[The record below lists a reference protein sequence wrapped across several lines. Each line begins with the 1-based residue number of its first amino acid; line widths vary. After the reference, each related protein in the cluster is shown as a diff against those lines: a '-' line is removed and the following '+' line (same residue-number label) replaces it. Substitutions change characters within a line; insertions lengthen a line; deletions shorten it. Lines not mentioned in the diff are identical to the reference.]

1 MQNEYQKIIL
11 NGVKIN
17 YILKQ
22 SKGRNLRMQITNFK
36 NLENEYEAKLTV
48 NKPKFMMQYFVD
60 KFLQS
65 KRDWILEKLELM
77 QERINKNLE
86 SGKGFQNLSKKEL
99 ARNYKLDKEKARIL
113 VRERLEYWQN
123 FYQNNHQINFKWNR
137 VAIKNTQTRWGSCS
151 SKKNLN
157 FSFKIVYLSAEEQ
170 DYLVV
175 HELSHL
181 LQMNHS
187 KNFWH
192 LVSLGVP
199 NYKIL
204 RKSLKGF

>member
-1 MQNEYQKIIL
+1 MLQTIIL
-11 NGVKIN
+11 NGVNIE

-22 SKGRNLRMQITNFK
+22 SRGRNLRMQITNFK
-36 NLENEYEAKLTV
+36 NLENEYEAKLMV
-48 NKPKFMMQYFVD
+48 SKPRFMLLFSVEN
-60 KFLQS
+60 FLQS
-65 KRDWILEKLELM
+65 KKDWILEKLELVQM
-77 QERINKNLE
+77 RINKNLE
-86 SGKGFQNLSKKEL
+86 SGKGFQNLSKREL
-99 ARNYKLDKEKARIL
+99 TKNYKQEKEKARIL
-113 VRERLEYWQN
+113 VKEKLAYWQN
-123 FYQNNHQINFKWNR
+123 VYQDNFQVDFKWNR

-157 FSFKIVYLSAEEQ
+157 FSFKIVYLSEEEQ
-170 DYLVV
+170 NYLIV

-192 LVSLGVP
+192 LVSLGIP

>member
-1 MQNEYQKIIL
+1 MLQTIIL
-11 NGVKIN
+11 NGVNIE

-22 SKGRNLRMQITNFK
+22 SRGRNLRMQITNFK
-36 NLENEYEAKLTV
+36 NLENEYEAKLMV
-48 NKPKFMMQYFVD
+48 SKPRFMLLFSVEN
-60 KFLQS
+60 FLQS
-65 KRDWILEKLELM
+65 KKDWILEKLELVQM
-77 QERINKNLE
+77 RINKNLE
-86 SGKGFQNLSKKEL
+86 SGKGFQNLSKREL
-99 ARNYKLDKEKARIL
+99 TKNYKQEKEKARIL
-113 VRERLEYWQN
+113 VKEKLAYWQN
-123 FYQNNHQINFKWNR
+123 FYWQNFQVDFKWNR

-157 FSFKIVYLSAEEQ
+157 FSFKIVYLSEEEQ
-170 DYLVV
+170 NYLIV

-192 LVSLGVP
+192 LVSLGIP

>member
-1 MQNEYQKIIL
+1 MLQTIIL
-11 NGVKIN
+11 NGVNIE

-22 SKGRNLRMQITNFK
+22 SRGRNLRMQITNFK
-36 NLENEYEAKLTV
+36 NLENEYEAKLMV
-48 NKPKFMMQYFVD
+48 SKPRFMLLFSVEN
-60 KFLQS
+60 FLKS
-65 KRDWILEKLELM
+65 KKDWILEKLELVQM
-77 QERINKNLE
+77 RINKNLE
-86 SGKGFQNLSKKEL
+86 SGKGFQNLSKREL
-99 ARNYKLDKEKARIL
+99 TKNYKQEKEKARIL
-113 VRERLEYWQN
+113 VKEKLAYWQN
-123 FYQNNHQINFKWNR
+123 FYWQNFQVDFKWNR

-157 FSFKIVYLSAEEQ
+157 FSFKIVYLSEEEQ
-170 DYLVV
+170 NYLIV

-192 LVSLGVP
+192 LVSLGIP